1 MCLGCNDPLPIPIPS
16 TPCKYI
22 GADIPCIGIISG
34 ETIDSAISKLAETIC
49 SATNTLPETVLYSER
64 VLGVG
69 TVTTTLAT
77 VSGTSYTVPLGGDGE
92 YEISYIGEYQ
102 TNVAGTL
109 ILKLYKDTSEY
120 NTVVRRTVTGADSTI
135 TPFTLFS
142 SNISLVVGDQIAIKA
157 TASGGTWP
165 QNAICKIS
173 KIS

>member
-22 GADIPCIGIISG
+22 GADLPCIGIISG

-64 VLGVG
+64 ALGTG

-77 VSGTSYTVPLGGDGE
+77 ISGTSFTVPAGGDGE
-92 YEISYIGEYQ
+92 YEINYVGEYQ
-102 TNVAGTL
+102 TDVAGIL
-109 ILKLYKDTSEY
+109 ILKLYKGITEY
-120 NTVVRRTVTGADSTI
+120 SSVARRTVAGADSTI
-135 TPFTLFS
+135 TPFTLFC
-142 SNISLVVGDQIAIKA
+142 SNISLVAGNQIAIKA
-157 TASGGTWP
+157 TTSLGTWP
-165 QNAICKIS
+165 KNAICKIT